1 MEERGGEGDIVVAV
15 GGVVVRSGAWMVT
28 LADIVD
34 LALYILGMEVV
45 ETCMEVVETCMEMW
59 SVFTEVNGTSVDTD
73 VCVMVTESAPV
84 FM

>member
-1 MEERGGEGDIVVAV
+1 MKVEERGGEGDIVVAV

-28 LADIVD
+28 LADIFD

-45 ETCMEVVETCMEMW
+45 ETCMDMW
-59 SVFTEVNGTSVDTD
+59 SVFTEVNDTSVDTD